1 MIAENDR
8 DALSI
13 VENQIGATPVSK
25 NQLPATT
32 LSALVQNWIFF
43 ASSKLNRFQREMAE
57 NRGAC

>member
-43 ASSKLNRFQREMAE
+43 CQFKTRQISA
-57 NRGAC
+57 